1 MIATIDKKSSSKS
14 STTAKQ
20 SLKHTNGAPAK
31 KNGKCSGPPVA
42 TSPAVNS
49 KLDEPAWFLDFDAI
63 AAQRRAAEK
72 NSKPVQDQ
80 LPVTARTPPPDVKQ
94 IEQLAIQL
102 GQALGG
108 KVAPPAQSTPAAAP
122 STPVP
127 PAKPGTF
134 FKECFPTPL
143 LVAMLNRTLRLQVN
157 PASVQIYLDAFV
169 DEIGVANDP
178 LNRVLAEQV
187 AYMRIVAADLH
198 NRTVLSTK
206 STEASAYNTAACAA
220 TAELRRTVGALK
232 DRQKIKGSSRPK
244 PDDKAVCPSNE
255 AAASLEPKRETA

>member
-1 MIATIDKKSSSKS
+1 MIAISEKKTPNKSSAASKCS
-14 STTAKQ
+14 
-20 SLKHTNGAPAK
+20 NGAPAQ
-31 KNGKCSGPPVA
+31 KNSKRSGPPIA
-42 TSPAVNS
+42 SSPAVNS
-49 KLDEPAWFLDFDAI
+49 RLDEPAWLLDFDAI
-63 AAQRRAAEK
+63 AAERRAAEK
-72 NSKPVQDQ
+72 NSKPSQNPS
-80 LPVTARTPPPDVKQ
+80 PVPPRTPIPDVKQ

-102 GQALGG
+102 GQVLGG
-108 KVAPPAQSTPAAAP
+108 NVAPQAQTSPSAAP

-127 PAKPGTF
+127 LAKPGTF
-134 FKECFPTPL
+134 LKECFPTPL

-169 DEIGVANDP
+169 DEIGVADDP
-178 LNRVLAEQV
+178 LDRVLAEQV
-187 AYMRIVAADLH
+187 AYMRIVAANLH

-244 PDDKAVCPSNE
+244 PDDKADHPTDKS
-255 AAASLEPKRETA
+255 AAVHEPARETA